1 MPIPNY
7 ITASDIST
15 RLTPEAYIRWFSR
28 STAGTLDTAFVA
40 LCIDDACSLWNSW
53 MGDAL
58 AGDWTADGHTVGN
71 VVKRHLVNLSLYLAA
86 DQSPRVNA
94 DDGKSG
100 NPFAHQYTEA
110 ENYAKQLR
118 QGHEAKLITEAVT
131 VPSPR
136 GGVATVGPYGN
147 TDDSSQ
153 SPFVRVA
160 NGSQWSG
167 F

>member
-1 MPIPNY
+1 MTIPNY

-40 LCIDDACSLWNSW
+40 LCIDDACSRWNTW

-58 AGDWTADGHTVGN
+58 AGDWTTNGGVVDN
-71 VVKRHLVNLSLYLAA
+71 VVKRHLVNLAIYYAA
-86 DQSPRVNA
+86 DESPRVNA

-100 NPFAHQYTEA
+100 NPFRHQYDEAKEHATE
-110 ENYAKQLR
+110 LR
-118 QGHEAKLITEAVT
+118 QGHEARLITAAVT
-131 VPSPR
+131 TPSPR